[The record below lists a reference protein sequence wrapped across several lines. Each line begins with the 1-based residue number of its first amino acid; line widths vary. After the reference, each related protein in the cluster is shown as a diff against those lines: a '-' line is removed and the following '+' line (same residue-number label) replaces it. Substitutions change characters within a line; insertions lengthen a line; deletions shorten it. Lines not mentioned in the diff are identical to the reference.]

1 MLSKGYYTTTTP
13 GEVYT
18 ASISCTSHSQFGVT
32 LIPFI

>member
-18 ASISCTSHSQFGVT
+18 DALRYTTYPLSSRASA
-32 LIPFI
+32 